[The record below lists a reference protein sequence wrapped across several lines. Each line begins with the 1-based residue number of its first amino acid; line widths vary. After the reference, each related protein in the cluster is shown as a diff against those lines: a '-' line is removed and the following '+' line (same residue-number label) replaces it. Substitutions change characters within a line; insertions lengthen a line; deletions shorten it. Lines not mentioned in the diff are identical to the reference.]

1 MRADNINYCQWH
13 NGNLMACCTTMSATD
28 PVTVK
33 PQPRLLR
40 VAVVEDD
47 PTLRLFVTKL
57 LGKAENR
64 FELAGSWES
73 AEAAVR
79 TLVETQ
85 PDAVVVDLELPG
97 ASGVDLIKEL
107 SPRMINTAFVVLTIH
122 DDSKKVFSAL
132 KAGAN
137 GYLLKS
143 ARPSEIAAGIRQAC
157 DGGAPLSQDIARLLI
172 QSFQEPMKA
181 EKKPMPGLTPRESQI
196 LELLA
201 QGMVPKEVGEELHI
215 SYETVRDYLKSVYL
229 KLHVRSR
236 TEAVIKYL
244 QHADS

>member
-1 MRADNINYCQWH
+1 MSDNI
-13 NGNLMACCTTMSATD
+13 SASA
-28 PVTVK
+28 K
-33 PQPRLLR
+33 PDSRLLR

-47 PTLRLFVTKL
+47 ATLRLFLTKL
-57 LGKAENR
+57 LGKADNR
-64 FELAGSWES
+64 FEATGAWES

-85 PDAVVVDLELPG
+85 PDAVLVDLELPG

-107 SPRMINTAFVVLTIH
+107 SPRMINTAFIVLTIH
-122 DDSKKVFSAL
+122 DDPKKVFAAL

-143 ARPSEIAAGIRQAC
+143 AKPSEIAAGIRQAC
-157 DGGAPLSQDIARLLI
+157 EGGAPLSQDIARLLI
-172 QSFQEPMKA
+172 QSFQEPVKV
-181 EKKPMPGLTPRESQI
+181 EKKTMPGLTPREGQI

-201 QGMVPKEVGEELHI
+201 QGKVPKEVGEELHI
-215 SYETVRDYLKSVYL
+215 SYETVRDYLKSVYQ

-244 QHADS
+244 QHTEG

>member
-1 MRADNINYCQWH
+1 M
-13 NGNLMACCTTMSATD
+13 TETD
-28 PVTVK
+28 P
-33 PQPRLLR
+33 PSAQSQPRLLR

-57 LGKAENR
+57 LGKAEHR
-64 FELAGSWES
+64 FEAAGAWES

-85 PDAVVVDLELPG
+85 PDGVVVDLELPG

-107 SPRMINTAFVVLTIH
+107 SPRMLNTAFIVLTIH
-122 DDSKKVFSAL
+122 DDPKKVFAAL

-143 ARPSEIAAGIRQAC
+143 AKPSEIAAGIRQAC
-157 DGGAPLSQDIARLLI
+157 EGGAPLSQDIARLLI
-172 QSFQEPMKA
+172 QSFQEPIKT
-181 EKKPMPGLTPRESQI
+181 EKKTMPGLTPREGQI

-201 QGMVPKEVGEELHI
+201 QGKVPKEVGEELHI
-215 SYETVRDYLKSVYL
+215 SYETVRDYLKSVYQ

-244 QHADS
+244 QHTEG